1 MRRTI
6 VLLTTMALILLVASG
21 VALAVNMIGTN
32 GRDILEGTNGHDN
45 LVGRGGNDDLF
56 SQAGNDNLLG
66 GPRKDRLVGGKK
78 VGTAY
83 HTRGGEKTLLSGP
96 GNDMIIGGRGADT
109 IIGGEGN
116 DLLATG
122 DTLTETADDEVFGG
136 DGTDVINALSDPAA
150 KAMIFCG
157 AGTDV
162 IIVNRRDVV
171 AADCEKVFVGQGSRR
186 SRRASSK
193 VCLRS
198 LSSKNKYQL
207 WRYRNEGVSA
217 WDCLRPLFTRV
228 RGIGILGSSVQPRS
242 YEAGFLM

>member
-6 VLLTTMALILLVASG
+6 VLLASMALILLVASG
-21 VALAVNMIGTN
+21 VALAANKIGTS

-66 GPRKDRLVGGKK
+66 GPGKDRLVGGKK

-83 HTRGGEKTLLSGP
+83 HTQGGEKNLLGGP
-96 GNDMIIGGRGADT
+96 GNDMIIGGRGVDT

-122 DTLTETADDEVFGG
+122 DTLTETADDKVFGG
-136 DGTDVINALSDPAA
+136 DGTDAINALSDPAA

-157 AGTDV
+157 DGTDV
-162 IIVNRRDVV
+162 IIVNRKDVV
-171 AADCEKVFVGQGSRR
+171 AADCEKVFVGQGSIDAWFEAIPE
-186 SRRASSK
+186 SFF
-193 VCLRS
+193 
-198 LSSKNKYQL
+198 
-207 WRYRNEGVSA
+207 EGLPPFFV
-217 WDCLRPLFTRV
+217 F
-228 RGIGILGSSVQPRS
+228 
-242 YEAGFLM
+242 